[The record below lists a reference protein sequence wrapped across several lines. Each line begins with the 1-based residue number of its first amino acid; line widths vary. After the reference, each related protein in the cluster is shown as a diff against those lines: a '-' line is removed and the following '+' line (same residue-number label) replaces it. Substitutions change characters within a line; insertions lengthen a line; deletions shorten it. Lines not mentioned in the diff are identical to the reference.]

1 MQRSVWLTTACMQ
14 IYEAAEMPSPL
25 PSFGSVE
32 QTPEAARL
40 GGRILLEQAAM
51 TIRLGENRESGYGAA
66 KFILDPTNRSV
77 QQS

>member
-1 MQRSVWLTTACMQ
+1 MHADLRSRGNAITPAFFWQRRAST
-14 IYEAAEMPSPL
+14 
-25 PSFGSVE
+25 GSC
-32 QTPEAARL
+32 AW